1 MLFCFD
7 LKASGSEDLPS
18 PCLKPNHPSCTGG
31 LDRLNWSYYRVLQ
44 ERLDLSET
52 FKRVPNRFGGMRDL
66 AFFAVIFGIRI
77 RLHLVKHLR
86 IKMSE
91 KSLTQRFDDSMS
103 SLSSEKRIKNF
114 TA

>member
-1 MLFCFD
+1 MYAQTC
-7 LKASGSEDLPS
+7 KNSNS
-18 PCLKPNHPSCTGG
+18 N
-31 LDRLNWSYYRVLQ
+31 N
-44 ERLDLSET
+44 
-52 FKRVPNRFGGMRDL
+52 NNN
-66 AFFAVIFGIRI
+66 INNNNNNNNNNRI
-77 RLHLVKHLR
+77 RLHLVKHLM